1 MPMRIAIVGSGISGM
16 LAAYLLCP
24 DHEVTVFE
32 ANGYIGGHTH
42 TVPVALDQHTYA
54 VDTGFIVFN
63 DWTYPNFIKLL
74 DQLGV
79 ASQPSSMSFSV
90 RCERTGLEYNGTT
103 INTLFAQ
110 RRNLLRPSFH
120 RMWRDILRF
129 NRAAKTLLHTADVQT
144 TLEDYLVSDGYSREF
159 IDHYLLPMGSS
170 IWSTEPHYM
179 RQFPLRS
186 FVQFFHNHG
195 MLTVNRRPQWRTVS
209 GGSQSYV
216 GALTR
221 PYRDRI
227 RLNCPV
233 RCIQRQKDHVLI
245 TPQQSDP
252 ERFDAVIM
260 ATHSDQA
267 LALLV
272 DASPQER
279 DILGAI
285 PYQENEI
292 ILHTDESILPRR
304 RLAWASWNYHIPKE
318 EQGRVTVTYN
328 MNLLQNIAAPHTF
341 CVTLNR
347 SEAIDPD
354 KIIRKLTYHHP
365 RYTCA
370 SIAAQQRYDT
380 INGVQRTYFCGAY
393 WGYGFHED
401 GVNSALAVCRALGKT
416 W

>member
-1 MPMRIAIVGSGISGM
+1 MSMRIAIIGSGISGM

-42 TVPVALDQHTYA
+42 TVPVVVDGQTYA
-54 VDTGFIVFN
+54 IDTGFVVFN

-74 DQLGV
+74 DRLGV
-79 ASQPSSMSFSV
+79 ATQPSSMSFSV
-90 RCERTGLEYNGTT
+90 RCERTGLEYNGAT

-110 RRNLLRPSFH
+110 RRNLFRLSFH

-129 NRAAKTLLHTADVQT
+129 NRTAKALLQTADAQT
-144 TLEDYLVSDGYSREF
+144 TLEEYLVSNDYSQEF
-159 IDHYLLPMGSS
+159 IEQYLIPMGASV
-170 IWSTEPHYM
+170 WSTEPQLM

-195 MLTVNRRPQWRTVS
+195 MLTVNLRPQWRTVS
-209 GGSQSYV
+209 GGAQNYV
-216 GALTR
+216 PALTR
-221 PYRDRI
+221 PYRDRV

-233 RCIQRQKDHVLI
+233 HSISRQKDHVII
-245 TPQQSDP
+245 TPRHSEP
-252 ERFDAVIM
+252 ECFDAVII

-267 LALLV
+267 LTMLE

-279 DILGAI
+279 EILGAI
-285 PYQENEI
+285 PYQKNEI
-292 ILHTDESILPRR
+292 ILHTDESILPHR

-328 MNLLQNIAAPHTF
+328 MNMLQNIEASQTF

-347 SEAIDPD
+347 SDAIDPA
-354 KIIRKLTYHHP
+354 KILRRLTYHHP

-370 SIAAQQRYDT
+370 SVSAQQRYAD
-380 INGVQRTYFCGAY
+380 INGAQRTYFCGAY

-401 GVNSALAVCRALGKT
+401 GVNSALAVCQALGKT